1 MSTAQRGFASMAP
14 EKRKAIASL
23 GGKAAHAQG
32 KAHQWTTEEAQAAG
46 RKGGSARA
54 KRGQPETAGQDVQTD
69 AGTGQDVTG
78 QDLHEA
84 D

>member
-32 KAHQWTTEEAQAAG
+32 KAHRWTVDEAQAAG

-54 KRGQPETAGQDVQTD
+54 AKRGRDDAQTTGQDT
-69 AGTGQDVTG
+69 GTGQDAQAATV
-78 QDLHEA
+78 
-84 D
+84 